1 MQWLDKYKKW
11 LLLGGMVLLFL
22 AVRVPGLGRFVTID
36 EVYWLTKSAQLAV
49 AVAERDW
56 DATDLSSHPGM
67 TTAWAGALA
76 LELRTPELNT
86 EPPEHVSD
94 FHLRHYFRQQGY
106 NPAEILST
114 ARLVMVAL
122 SAVVFAGIVV
132 YAYRLWGAMPAALVG
147 GLLAFDPYLIAHQ
160 RLLHQDGLMA
170 LLCVLS
176 LLAFAAYLRERSW
189 AHLLVSGAAAGLAWA
204 TKSPMLLLGPW
215 VAVMA
220 AVAVRGQMKSQA
232 ALRMLG
238 SLAAWG
244 LVGGLV
250 FTLLWPK
257 MWVAP
262 VEAITQVLSYA
273 GESAGG
279 VHSGTIFFA
288 GQLYEDGKL
297 GAASAIF
304 YPVSFVWRATPVVLL
319 GLAAAGWV
327 GLRRKAFERSR
338 LDGIVALLGFAI
350 LFVVMM
356 SLGDKKFDRYMLPS
370 YAILVTV
377 AGWGLALGLQL
388 AAGRWPVLRAAGAS
402 ALAAT
407 LLLSAQL
414 GSAVSVFPYYLS
426 YYNPLVGGT
435 RRADNVMMLGWG
447 EGLEQAANWLA
458 QQPGIGQ
465 ARVASWYSNAFML
478 SFPYD
483 VTDIPLALSLPEP
496 QLQDLL
502 AHDYLVIYVHQWQRH
517 MPQDLL
523 DALADQQPVHVV
535 VVDGIEYVRVYQVN
549 REQ

>member
-11 LLLGGMVLLFL
+11 LLLGAMVLLFL
-22 AVRVPGLGRFVTID
+22 AVRAPGLGRFVTID

-114 ARLVMVAL
+114 ARLVMVVLGA
-122 SAVVFAGIVV
+122 AVFAGVV
-132 YAYRLWGAMPAALVG
+132 MYAYRLWGGLAAALVG

-176 LLAFAAYLRERSW
+176 LLAFVAHLRERSW
-189 AHLLVSGAAAGLAWA
+189 THLLVSGVAAGLAWA

-220 AVAVRGQMKSQA
+220 AAVVVRGQMRGKA
-232 ALRMLG
+232 ALG

-244 LVGGLV
+244 LAAGLV

-327 GLRRKAFERSR
+327 GLRRKAFEPSR
-338 LDGIVALLGFAI
+338 LQGVVGLLGFAI

-377 AGWGLALGLQL
+377 AGWGLGLGIQL
-388 AAGRWPVLRAAGAS
+388 AARRWPVLRTASVVAAA
-402 ALAAT
+402 

-414 GSAVSVFPYYLS
+414 WSAVSVFPYYLS
-426 YYNPLVGGT
+426 YYNPLLGGT
-435 RRADNVMMLGWG
+435 RRAESVMMLGWG
-447 EGLEQAANWLA
+447 EGLEQAATWLA

-517 MPQDLL
+517 TPQNLL
-523 DALADQQPVHVV
+523 DALADLQPVYTVI
-535 VVDGIEYVRVYQVN
+535 VDGIEYARIYQP
-549 REQ
+549 